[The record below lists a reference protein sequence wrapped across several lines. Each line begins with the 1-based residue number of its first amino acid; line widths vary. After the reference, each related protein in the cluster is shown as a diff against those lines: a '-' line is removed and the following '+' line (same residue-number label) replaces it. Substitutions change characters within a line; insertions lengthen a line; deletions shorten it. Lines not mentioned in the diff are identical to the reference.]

1 MIKNLL
7 KVCASNAPL
16 SPRAGCKAMSPR
28 SYYTEA
34 NDYVYN
40 ISVGNIAGVDPSVVD
55 ECPVCSKILREM
67 HGDRAPIEIGSEV
80 HIVGTIWLTP
90 LAIES
95 GDSHQFAVSSH

>member
-16 SPRAGCKAMSPR
+16 SPRAGKALSPR

-67 HGDRAPIEIGSEV
+67 HGDRAPIEV
-80 HIVGTIWLTP
+80 HIVGKIWLTP

-95 GDSHQFAVSSH
+95 GDNHQYAVSAF